1 MVRKIFDGLYAFIW
15 QDYRENNCNTYL
27 IDDEKKIMI
36 DPGHKHLFSHVE
48 QGLLSLKIDPGA
60 IDLVIITHAHPD
72 HMEAALLFRK
82 PTQLTLGKTEYEYL
96 KKYAGSYYSI
106 PEPDFYLNPGNLSVG
121 KLQFEIIE
129 TPGHTPGSIC
139 LYWPKHEALFTGDLV
154 FDQGIGRTDLPG
166 GSGKQLKESI
176 QRVAPLLVQYLLPGH
191 GGVIAGKDAV
201 RDNFKM
207 IKDYWFRYL
216 EGS

>member
-1 MVRKIFDGLYAFIW
+1 MADVARLNGFPESDILTAIS
-15 QDYRENNCNTYL
+15 RH
-27 IDDEKKIMI
+27 
-36 DPGHKHLFSHVE
+36 PGKRY
-48 QGLLSLKIDPGA
+48 
-60 IDLVIITHAHPD
+60 HARRP
-72 HMEAALLFRK
+72 L
-82 PTQLTLGKTEYEYL
+82 PLTLLREGDKVEI
-96 KKYAGSYYSI
+96 GGYSFI
-106 PEPDFYLNPGNLSVG
+106 C
-121 KLQFEIIE
+121 IE